1 MEKVERCKHKTRI
14 GEDKGRGKSIDEGV
28 TRVHVSMN
36 LHIVLV
42 EWFPQADYYPTAA
55 CMHLDEDVG

>member
-1 MEKVERCKHKTRI
+1 MVKA
-14 GEDKGRGKSIDEGV
+14 SNDEGV

-42 EWFPQADYYPTAA
+42 EWFPQADYYHTAA